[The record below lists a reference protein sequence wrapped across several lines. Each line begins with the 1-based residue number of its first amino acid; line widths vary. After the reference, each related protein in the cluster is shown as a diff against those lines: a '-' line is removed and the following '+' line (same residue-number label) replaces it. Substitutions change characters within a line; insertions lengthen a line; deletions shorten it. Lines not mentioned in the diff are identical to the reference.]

1 MSPQGMR
8 TISAVVLVGAFV
20 ILLTN
25 LGQGWSFLLFVAA
38 LILAVVLI
46 RASQPSTRI
55 DIQAARKAAQV
66 AQAAQAKGPRA
77 SASAVSSSEMA
88 FALRIHAY
96 THISQVIS
104 PSSETGPE
112 PTKIPVTGFSI
123 VAEFACPGKDD
134 VAILGF
140 RADISQRTKLEQS
153 GVMIHTSPELEPPQL
168 EILLDENP
176 PVIRPALKADGQ
188 PARALA
194 PFPFTLHSG
203 EQVKY
208 FLAPITQN
216 PDLTA
221 WSLYVRWQVRGEQN
235 ETLCGTFQTTGDT
248 GFQTFSPGGKE
259 PEPTPANMVNAG
271 HWVVQYNV
279 PS

>member
-1 MSPQGMR
+1 MR
-8 TISAVVLVGAFV
+8 TISAVILVGAFI

-25 LGQGWSFLLFVAA
+25 MGQVWSFLLFVAA
-38 LILAVVLI
+38 FILALVLI

-55 DIQAARKAAQV
+55 DPQAARKA

-77 SASAVSSSEMA
+77 GAAAGSNSESA
-88 FALRIHAY
+88 FALRINAY
-96 THISQVIS
+96 THISQVIP

-112 PTKIPVTGFSI
+112 PTKIPVSGFSVI
-123 VAEFACPGKDD
+123 VESACLGKDD
-134 VAILGF
+134 VTILGF
-140 RADISQRTKLEQS
+140 RANVSQRTKMEPS
-153 GVMIHTSPELEPPQL
+153 GVMLHKSPELESPQL

-194 PFPFTLHSG
+194 PFPFTLHAG

-208 FLAPITQN
+208 FLAPVTQN

-235 ETLCGTFQTTGDT
+235 ESLCGSLQTTGNT
-248 GFQTFSPGGKE
+248 GFNTFSPGGKG
-259 PEPTPANMVNAG
+259 PEPSPANMVDPG
-271 HWVVQYNV
+271 HWVTQHNV

>member
-1 MSPQGMR
+1 MSPQWMR
-8 TISAVVLVGAFV
+8 TISAVVLVGAFI

-25 LGQGWSFLLFVAA
+25 PGQGWSFLLFVAA

-46 RASQPSTRI
+46 RASQASTRI
-55 DIQAARKAAQV
+55 NPQAVRKAAQ
-66 AQAAQAKGPRA
+66 AAQVKSPRA
-77 SASAVSSSEMA
+77 SAAAASSSDSA

-96 THISQVIS
+96 THISQVIP

-112 PTKIPVTGFSI
+112 PTKIPVSGFSI
-123 VAEFACPGKDD
+123 IVEFACPGKDD

-140 RADISQRTKLEQS
+140 HAKVSQRTKLESS
-153 GVMIHTSPELEPPQL
+153 GVMLHQSPELEPPQL

-208 FLAPITQN
+208 FLAPVTHN

-221 WSLYVRWQVRGEQN
+221 WSLYVRWQVHGEQN
-235 ETLCGTFQTTGDT
+235 ESLCGTLQTTGNT
-248 GFQTFSPGGKE
+248 GFKTFSPGGKE
-259 PEPTPANMVNAG
+259 PEPSPANMVDPG
-271 HWVVQYNV
+271 HWVVQYNL